1 MKILSCQEESIHF
14 AQEIAEIYI
23 DTQKESMQS
32 SLRPYWESVY
42 VLFLNG
48 WWFSPH
54 RMIELYA
61 TMVSSFAGN
70 TLRVTQLVNNNML
83 DNMYAFKR
91 TVEQTKES
99 GNVLVRGCVKLAKK
113 MEKFNKN
120 EDNNILTQER
130 TAENVTTE
138 KTS

>member
-1 MKILSCQEESIHF
+1 
-14 AQEIAEIYI
+14 
-23 DTQKESMQS
+23 MQS

-42 VLFLNG
+42 VLFVNG

-61 TMVSSFAGN
+61 TMVSSIAGN

-99 GNVLVRGCVKLAKK
+99 GNVLVRECEPCKK
-113 MEKFNKN
+113 NGE
-120 EDNNILTQER
+120 IQ
-130 TAENVTTE
+130 
-138 KTS
+138 

>member
-1 MKILSCQEESIHF
+1 
-14 AQEIAEIYI
+14 
-23 DTQKESMQS
+23 
-32 SLRPYWESVY
+32 
-42 VLFLNG
+42 
-48 WWFSPH
+48 
-54 RMIELYA
+54 
-61 TMVSSFAGN
+61 
-70 TLRVTQLVNNNML
+70 
-83 DNMYAFKR
+83 MYAFKR

>member
-1 MKILSCQEESIHF
+1 
-14 AQEIAEIYI
+14 
-23 DTQKESMQS
+23 
-32 SLRPYWESVY
+32 
-42 VLFLNG
+42 
-48 WWFSPH
+48 
-54 RMIELYA
+54 
-61 TMVSSFAGN
+61 
-70 TLRVTQLVNNNML
+70 ML

-99 GNVLVRGCVKLAKK
+99 GNVLVRECVNLAKK